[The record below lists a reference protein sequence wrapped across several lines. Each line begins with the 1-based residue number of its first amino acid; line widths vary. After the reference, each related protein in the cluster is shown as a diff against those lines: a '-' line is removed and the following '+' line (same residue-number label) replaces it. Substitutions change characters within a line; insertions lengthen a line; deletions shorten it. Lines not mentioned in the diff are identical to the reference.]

1 MDAKKHK
8 KERVMGP
15 YDLETPQSSR
25 QCPKPNHKRISAVQ
39 NTYNLLIFAVLEQV
53 KKEMEIDR
61 PKGTKKK
68 LNTNVNFLQSES
80 ELWVYNFSAYL
91 SFRRFIFSGL
101 ARFFDDAQRS
111 RADGNATKCKCGEG
125 LIGPP
130 KIRRNR
136 ERECTGEKLSR

>member
-39 NTYNLLIFAVLEQV
+39 NTYNLLFFAALEQV
-53 KKEMEIDR
+53 KKKEMEIDR

-68 LNTNVNFLQSES
+68 LNTNINFLQSES

-91 SFRRFIFSGL
+91 SFRRFIFLDLPHSLTTHSEAGQMGTQQSVSAVRGL
-101 ARFFDDAQRS
+101 EGHQR
-111 RADGNATKCKCGEG
+111 
-125 LIGPP
+125 
-130 KIRRNR
+130 
-136 ERECTGEKLSR
+136 